1 MKSSTKPNVWRL
13 VCVTIFHLF
22 PLLPFVEGRF
32 YFGIAAVLLVALPY
46 IKTAKLNT
54 YIKALEGVD
63 SDGAQRERQS
73 LTVTRDRW
81 RSLTYLAQ

>member
-1 MKSSTKPNVWRL
+1 MKSSTIPRL

-22 PLLPFVEGRF
+22 PVLPFVEGRL
-32 YFGIAAVLLVALPY
+32 YFGVASLLLVGLPY
-46 IKTAKLNT
+46 IKTAKLNA
-54 YIKALEGVD
+54 YLKALEGAASEAAD
-63 SDGAQRERQS
+63 RERQS